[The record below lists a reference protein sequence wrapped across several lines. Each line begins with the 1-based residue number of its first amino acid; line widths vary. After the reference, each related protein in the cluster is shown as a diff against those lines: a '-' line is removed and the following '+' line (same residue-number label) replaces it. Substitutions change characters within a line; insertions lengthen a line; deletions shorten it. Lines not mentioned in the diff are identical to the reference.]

1 MFWVGGGGGSKHR
14 TYNDRNTSSAPQDNY
29 PLHSRWSLLSPPQYM
44 FHPLQLWSPM
54 HAHRYYTWIQ
64 KREVNQTCFFWG
76 GGGVESIRYLKP
88 LFATAAE
95 YQLSWTFLAVLP
107 PLDSAIC
114 WPNHLGFLHAL
125 GKFVPWFVMCWNKFL
140 EEEMMGCTIDIHRY
154 ICAAE
159 NGDSILCRIGAER
172 YHMFARKWIHMPAAT
187 TRNWVSKSIDK
198 VMPTSLM

>member
-1 MFWVGGGGGSKHR
+1 MFWVRGGGGSKHR

-125 GKFVPWFVMCWNKFL
+125 GNIWFVLCWNKCAPG
-140 EEEMMGCTIDIHRY
+140 EEMGGGVYHWY
-154 ICAAE
+154 S
-159 NGDSILCRIGAER
+159 SIYLRGRKRGFDFVSNRCRALP
-172 YHMFARKWIHMPAAT
+172 YVCQKMNSYAC
-187 TRNWVSKSIDK
+187 RNNKKLS
-198 VMPTSLM
+198 